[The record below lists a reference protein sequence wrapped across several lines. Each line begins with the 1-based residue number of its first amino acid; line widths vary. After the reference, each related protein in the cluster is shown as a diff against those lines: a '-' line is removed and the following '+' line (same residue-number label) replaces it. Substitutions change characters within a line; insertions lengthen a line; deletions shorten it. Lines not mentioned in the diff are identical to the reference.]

1 MQKNNVKKAFLIVLL
16 VAALYAIPTFV
27 KNAYVLRVCVYV
39 TIYSILA
46 CSLNLISGV
55 AGQVSMGH
63 AAFYGIGAY
72 ASALVTMRLGV
83 PWPIGVLAA
92 GLLAAAIG
100 FLLAVPALRLQGGY
114 LVICTVGFNEL
125 VRLVLL
131 NWVSLTRGPMG
142 ITNIPRPVLFGVT
155 IKSGSQYLYLSL
167 TMFLIVYLLLN
178 HILRS
183 KFGRNLRALKED
195 ETAAEALGINVH
207 KEKVQAFSLA
217 AGLAGV
223 AGSMLAHYM
232 VYISPSLFV
241 GDFSTTI
248 LSMVV
253 LGGMGSMPGSVI
265 AATLLTVIPEM
276 LRGLDKYRM
285 FIYGL
290 LLILMMLGKTVNWET
305 TKIGRLLMRCKP
317 AQDRGAE
324 KEGT

>member
-142 ITNIPRPVLFGVT
+142 ITNIPRPALFGVT

-167 TMFLIVYLLLN
+167 TMFLIVYPLLN

-183 KFGRNLRALKED
+183 KFGRNLRAIKED

>member
-1 MQKNNVKKAFLIVLL
+1 M
-16 VAALYAIPTFV
+16 
-27 KNAYVLRVCVYV
+27 
-39 TIYSILA
+39 
-46 CSLNLISGV
+46 
-55 AGQVSMGH
+55 
-63 AAFYGIGAY
+63 
-72 ASALVTMRLGV
+72 
-83 PWPIGVLAA
+83 
-92 GLLAAAIG
+92 
-100 FLLAVPALRLQGGY
+100 
-114 LVICTVGFNEL
+114 
-125 VRLVLL
+125 
-131 NWVSLTRGPMG
+131 
-142 ITNIPRPVLFGVT
+142 
-155 IKSGSQYLYLSL
+155 
-167 TMFLIVYLLLN
+167 YLLLN

-183 KFGRNLRALKED
+183 KFGRNLRAIKED

-217 AGLAGV
+217 AGFWPAWPVRCWRITWSTFLRR
-223 AGSMLAHYM
+223 S
-232 VYISPSLFV
+232 FV

-305 TKIGRLLMRCKP
+305 TKIGRLLMRRKP
-317 AQDRGAE
+317 AQDRGPE

>member
-1 MQKNNVKKAFLIVLL
+1 M
-16 VAALYAIPTFV
+16 
-27 KNAYVLRVCVYV
+27 
-39 TIYSILA
+39 
-46 CSLNLISGV
+46 
-55 AGQVSMGH
+55 
-63 AAFYGIGAY
+63 
-72 ASALVTMRLGV
+72 
-83 PWPIGVLAA
+83 
-92 GLLAAAIG
+92 
-100 FLLAVPALRLQGGY
+100 
-114 LVICTVGFNEL
+114 
-125 VRLVLL
+125 
-131 NWVSLTRGPMG
+131 
-142 ITNIPRPVLFGVT
+142 
-155 IKSGSQYLYLSL
+155 
-167 TMFLIVYLLLN
+167 
-178 HILRS
+178 
-183 KFGRNLRALKED
+183 
-195 ETAAEALGINVH
+195 
-207 KEKVQAFSLA
+207 
-217 AGLAGV
+217 AGV

>member
-1 MQKNNVKKAFLIVLL
+1 MLPHWSPCGWAC
-16 VAALYAIPTFV
+16 
-27 KNAYVLRVCVYV
+27 RGR
-39 TIYSILA
+39 LA
-46 CSLNLISGV
+46 CWQPGCWPRRS
-55 AGQVSMGH
+55 
-63 AAFYGIGAY
+63 
-72 ASALVTMRLGV
+72 AS
-83 PWPIGVLAA
+83 
-92 GLLAAAIG
+92 
-100 FLLAVPALRLQGGY
+100 LLAVPALRLQGGY

-183 KFGRNLRALKED
+183 KFGRNLRAIKED

>member
-1 MQKNNVKKAFLIVLL
+1 
-16 VAALYAIPTFV
+16 
-27 KNAYVLRVCVYV
+27 
-39 TIYSILA
+39 
-46 CSLNLISGV
+46 
-55 AGQVSMGH
+55 
-63 AAFYGIGAY
+63 
-72 ASALVTMRLGV
+72 
-83 PWPIGVLAA
+83 
-92 GLLAAAIG
+92 
-100 FLLAVPALRLQGGY
+100 
-114 LVICTVGFNEL
+114 
-125 VRLVLL
+125 
-131 NWVSLTRGPMG
+131 
-142 ITNIPRPVLFGVT
+142 
-155 IKSGSQYLYLSL
+155 
-167 TMFLIVYLLLN
+167 MFLIVYLLLN
-178 HILRS
+178 HILPS
-183 KFGRNLRALKED
+183 KFGRNLRAIKED

-317 AQDRGAE
+317 AQDRGPE

>member
-1 MQKNNVKKAFLIVLL
+1 
-16 VAALYAIPTFV
+16 
-27 KNAYVLRVCVYV
+27 
-39 TIYSILA
+39 
-46 CSLNLISGV
+46 
-55 AGQVSMGH
+55 
-63 AAFYGIGAY
+63 
-72 ASALVTMRLGV
+72 
-83 PWPIGVLAA
+83 
-92 GLLAAAIG
+92 
-100 FLLAVPALRLQGGY
+100 
-114 LVICTVGFNEL
+114 
-125 VRLVLL
+125 
-131 NWVSLTRGPMG
+131 
-142 ITNIPRPVLFGVT
+142 VLFGVT

-183 KFGRNLRALKED
+183 KFGRNLRAIKED

-317 AQDRGAE
+317 AQDRGPE